1 MTIWEHYLLYIVANK
16 IKSISFLFQMN
27 SINRYQSVSVICL
40 LVAVASCSSYN
51 LACDPRSAQR
61 TCLIGCLRC
70 YVSYGPHLYDMEA
83 CCIDCRITGA
93 PILDDGPDI
102 CSDKYIQESWLRR
115 YG

>member
-1 MTIWEHYLLYIVANK
+1 MNNLYRSQLI
-16 IKSISFLFQMN
+16 SI
-27 SINRYQSVSVICL
+27 ICL
-40 LVAVASCSSYN
+40 MIAVTMCSPLN

-70 YVSYGPHLYDMEA
+70 YVAYGPTLYNMEA
-83 CCIDCRITGA
+83 CCIDCKLTGA